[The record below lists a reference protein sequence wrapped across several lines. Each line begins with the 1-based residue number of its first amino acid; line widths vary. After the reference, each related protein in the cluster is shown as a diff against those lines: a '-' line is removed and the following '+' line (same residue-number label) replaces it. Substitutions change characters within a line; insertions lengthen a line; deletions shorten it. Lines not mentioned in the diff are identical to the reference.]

1 MLLAL
6 GLFLAA
12 IHLGPETPL
21 GPRVIGAAPN
31 SQYSPAAAWNGHTGL
46 AVWLDDRGRYPA
58 DSIPLRAYVEQTV
71 RVSPMRADGSLVNP
85 AGTPLFAASALRLA
99 SNGSSFML
107 AYADHNGT
115 HAVPLDENGVV
126 AGADTLIIASYSFD
140 FDIVSNGH
148 TFLFVSP
155 MPNQSVE
162 ALVFAPD
169 GAPYAAK
176 TFDTHSFQ
184 NSAVAAAVIGDVYAI
199 AYRSPELHLAFL
211 AENAATTDQV
221 IDSDPDAARGLLS
234 MAASD
239 DRVLIALTGLGD
251 VRTMIV
257 GRDGRTIAPM
267 QPQFNSYH
275 LFIEGP
281 LPAFWDGTSFLIT
294 WLSDE
299 GTMTAADIS
308 PTNSLID
315 LPAVIATREPR
326 DLTFTRTSDGI
337 VAMWFSDGDV
347 LRRVFT
353 SNKQLLAQPRT
364 ETPVVLD
371 LQTQTEPSLA
381 PFGSEPL
388 RVWREGPRDVHIKL
402 SIAGKTV
409 DVAAST
415 DRDLRDPSVA
425 RGGDVV
431 LVFWRDILRPDP
443 GALSTYGYRTYA
455 RRFALDGTP
464 LDAQPILVES
474 ADAITNEI
482 ELGTSTV
489 FDGRNFVVFWSTPNL
504 RAARISPAGALLDAT
519 PLVIE
524 ATPALGFDSGMHAV
538 RNGDE
543 IVVAWSS
550 WNDYR
555 YLTGISPRPSPVSAA
570 DVARIDT
577 RGSAMKVLE
586 TRALWQRAGLSKRTD
601 IANDAVVSQHNGCIE
616 ATLLGSSTPVTI
628 DCAAGVGR
636 PAIAWDGEEYVVVWS
651 RASDVRAMHLDRSLH
666 PLDDSFSIAPPGAGA
681 AYEPAVALAGSGVE
695 VDYVRFDNGIP
706 RLFARV
712 LDRLGPITRGRVI
725 GH

>member
-6 GLFLAA
+6 GLFLAS
-12 IHLGPETPL
+12 IHLGPETPV
-21 GPRVIGAAPN
+21 GPRNIGAAPN
-31 SQYSPAAAWNGHTGL
+31 SQYSPAAAWNGRTGL

-58 DSIPLRAYVEQTV
+58 DSVPLRAYVEQTV

-85 AGTPLFAASALRLA
+85 AGSPLFAASMLRLA
-99 SNGSSFML
+99 SNGTSFML

-115 HAVPLDENGVV
+115 HVVPLDENGAV
-126 AGADTLIIASYSFD
+126 AGADTLVLAGYSFD

-148 TFLFVSP
+148 TFLFISP
-155 MPNQSVE
+155 TPDKSVE
-162 ALVFAPD
+162 AIVFAPD

-176 TFDTHSFQ
+176 TFDTPSFQ
-184 NSAVAAAVIGDVYAI
+184 NSAVAAAVTGGVYAI

-211 AENAATTDQV
+211 AEDAATTDQV
-221 IDSDPDAARGLLS
+221 IYSEPDSVRGLLS

-239 DRVLIALTGLGD
+239 DRVLIALAGLGD

-257 GRDGRTIAPM
+257 ARDGRTIAPM
-267 QPQFNSYH
+267 QPQFNSDH

-281 LPAFWDGTSFLIT
+281 QPAFWDGTSFLIT
-294 WLSDE
+294 WLSDD
-299 GTMTAADIS
+299 GTMTAADLS
-308 PTNSLID
+308 PANSLID

-326 DLTFTRTSDGI
+326 DLTFTRTSDGV
-337 VAMWFSDGDV
+337 VATWFSDGDV
-347 LRRVFT
+347 LRRLFS
-353 SNKQLLAQPRT
+353 SNEELLAQPRT
-364 ETPVVLD
+364 ETPVVLY

-409 DVAAST
+409 DVAASA

-425 RGGDVV
+425 RGDDVV
-431 LVFWRDILRPDP
+431 LVSWRDILRPDP
-443 GALSTYGYRTYA
+443 GALSTYGYRMYA
-455 RRFALDGTP
+455 RRFTLDGTP
-464 LDAQPILVES
+464 LDAQPILVEN
-474 ADAITNEI
+474 ADAITNDI

-489 FDGRNFVVFWSTPNL
+489 FDGRNFVVFWSTPDL
-504 RAARISPAGALLDAT
+504 RAARISPAGTLIDAT

-524 ATPALGFDSGMHAV
+524 AAPALGFDSGMHAI

-555 YLTGISPRPSPVSAA
+555 YLGGVSPRPSPISSAE
-570 DVARIDT
+570 VVRLDT
-577 RGSAMKVLE
+577 QGSEMKIVE
-586 TRALWQRAGLSKRTD
+586 SRALWQNGALSKRTG

-616 ATLLGSSTPVTI
+616 ATLLGSSTPVKI
-628 DCAAGVGR
+628 DCVAGVDR

-651 RASDVRAMHLDRSLH
+651 RNGDVRALHLDRSLH
-666 PLDDSFSIAPPGAGA
+666 PLDDSFSIAPPDAGA
-681 AYEPAVALAGSGVE
+681 AYEPAVAPSAAGVE
-695 VDYVRFDNGIP
+695 VAYVRLDNAIP
-706 RLFARV
+706 RLFVRS
-712 LDRLGPITRGRVI
+712 LDRLGLLTRGRVI